1 MTWTALTIAIL
12 AAGTVAIVVALARTL
27 REPAPPATIER
38 CETCGAPAPYELTG
52 SVEAHEE
59 GGWSAM
65 VACYC
70 KRHAPDGAVRVA

>member
-1 MTWTALTIAIL
+1 MTWTVLTIAAL
-12 AAGTVAIVVALARTL
+12 AAGTAAIAVALALTL
-27 REPAPPATIER
+27 RKPAPPATIER
-38 CETCGAPAPYELTG
+38 CEECGAPAPYELTG
-52 SVEAHEE
+52 TVEDHGD